1 MTPNRLRSRGLLV
14 AIAALLAAAFVV
26 AGCGSS
32 SSSSSDSSTAS
43 AESSGGEGGSG
54 SGELTDVTFMAD
66 WAVPWVPQ
74 IPWVVAQQKG
84 WFEEEGLDVT
94 YQFPQGTAEP
104 TKLVGAGKVNM
115 AAVYTADDLS
125 TNEQGLHSKV
135 LMSLGSEK
143 LPGGVC
149 YMANS
154 GITEPK
160 DFEGKTIAV
169 YNYPQSEYNFKY
181 FFEHNGVNP
190 ENVNIVPAGENS
202 ATLLIAGRVDG
213 IDGSTALE
221 CPDVEAKTGEKVET
235 MLFDTEYGFPK
246 TYFLE
251 LAANESWLEGNEE
264 AAEAFVHTIQKA
276 TSWSEQHQ
284 EEALKIFIEANPD
297 TVEAEIAELGFEGLK
312 QSWCGETY
320 SCWTPKKPIG
330 WISPEVWQ
338 ENATFYKE
346 GGLIESDGPEASEM
360 LTENKYLSSEY
371 LPKP

>member
-1 MTPNRLRSRGLLV
+1 MTPNRTRSRGILV
-14 AIAALLAAAFVV
+14 AIAALVAAALVV

-32 SSSSSDSSTAS
+32 SSSSSGSSSAS
-43 AESSGGEGGSG
+43 ATSGGEGS
-54 SGELTDVTFMAD
+54 SKELTKVTFMAD

-74 IPWVVAQQKG
+74 IPWVVAKQKG
-84 WFEEEGLDVT
+84 WFEEAGLEVD
-94 YQFPQGTAEP
+94 YEYPQGTAEP
-104 TKLVGAGKVNM
+104 TKLVGAGKVNL
-115 AAVYTADDLS
+115 AAVYTADDLA

-149 YMANS
+149 YLASS
-154 GITEPK
+154 GIKEPK

-169 YNYPQSEYNFKY
+169 YNYPQSEYNFQY

-202 ATLLIAGRVDG
+202 ATLLIAGRVDA

-221 CPDVEAKTGEKVET
+221 CPTVEAKTGEKVET

-251 LAANESWLEGNEE
+251 LAANESWLGDNEE
-264 AAEAFVHTIQKA
+264 AAEEFVQTIQKA

-284 EEALKIFIEANPD
+284 EEALQIFIESEPE
-297 TVEAEIAELGFEGLK
+297 TIEPEVAELGFTALK
-312 QSWCGETY
+312 GSWCGETY
-320 SCWTPKKPIG
+320 SCWTPTKPIG

-338 ENATFYKE
+338 ENASFYAK
-346 GGLIESDGPEASEM
+346 GGLIESAGPEASEM
-360 LTENKYLSSEY
+360 LTENKYLSDKY
-371 LPKP
+371 LPEPK

>member
-1 MTPNRLRSRGLLV
+1 MTPNVTRSRGV
-14 AIAALLAAAFVV
+14 IAAIAAILAAAVVV

-32 SSSSSDSSTAS
+32 SSSSSSS
-43 AESSGGEGGSG
+43 SSGTTGTD
-54 SGELTDVTFMAD
+54 SGELTKVTFMTD

-74 IPWVVAQQKG
+74 IPWVVAKEKG
-84 WFEEEGLDVT
+84 WFEEAGLDVD
-94 YQFPQGTAEP
+94 YQAPQGAAAP
-104 TKLVGAGKVNM
+104 AKLVGTGTVDL
-115 AAVYTADDLS
+115 AAVYTGDTLS
-125 TNEQGLHSKV
+125 INEAGLKSKL

-149 YMANS
+149 YMASS

-169 YNYPQSEYNFKY
+169 YSYPQSEYNFKH
-181 FFEHNGVNP
+181 FFEANGVNE

-202 ATLLIAGRVDG
+202 AALLIAGKVDG

-251 LAANESWLEGNEE
+251 LAANEKWLEGNEG
-264 AAEAFVHTIQKA
+264 AAKAFVQTLQKA

-284 EEALKIFIEANPD
+284 AEALKIFIGSD
-297 TVEAEIAELGFEGLK
+297 TSTIEPEVAELGFAGLK

-320 SCWTPKKPIG
+320 SCWTPEKPIG
-330 WISPEVWQ
+330 WIDPKIWQ
-338 ENATFYKE
+338 TEAAFYKE

-360 LTENKYLSSEY
+360 LTENKFLSAKY

>member
-1 MTPNRLRSRGLLV
+1 MTSNRTRSRGLLAV
-14 AIAALLAAAFVV
+14 LAALVATALVV

-32 SSSSSDSSTAS
+32 SSSSSSASTS
-43 AESSGGEGGSG
+43 GGGEGAGSE
-54 SGELTDVTFMAD
+54 ELTHLTFMAD

-74 IPWVVAQQKG
+74 IPWVVAKEKG
-84 WFEEEGLDVT
+84 WFEEEGLDVD
-94 YQFPQGTAEP
+94 YEFPQGTAEP
-104 TKLVGAGKVNM
+104 TKLVGAGKVNL
-115 AAVYTADDLS
+115 AAVYTADDLA

-149 YMANS
+149 YLASS
-154 GITEPK
+154 GIKEPK

-181 FFEHNGVNP
+181 FFEHNGVDE

-202 ATLLIAGRVDG
+202 ATLLIAGKVDG

-221 CPDVEAKTGEKVET
+221 CPTVEAKTGEKVET

-284 EEALKIFIEANPD
+284 EEALQIFIEANPD
-297 TVEAEIAELGFEGLK
+297 TVEAEVAELGFKGLK

-338 ENATFYKE
+338 GMATFYKE
-346 GGLIESDGPEASEM
+346 GGLIESDGPEASAM
-360 LTENKYLSSEY
+360 LTENKYLSSQY

>member
-1 MTPNRLRSRGLLV
+1 MTPDNPRRGLAL
-14 AIAALLAAAFVV
+14 AIAVLLAAALVV

-32 SSSSSDSSTAS
+32 SSSSSSSSSEGSGDSTTAS
-43 AESSGGEGGSG
+43 AD
-54 SGELTDVTFMAD
+54 SGELTHVTFMTD

-74 IPWVVAQQKG
+74 IPWVVAKEKG
-84 WFEEEGLDVT
+84 WFEEAGLDVD
-94 YQFPQGTAEP
+94 YQAPQGAAAP
-104 TKLVGAGKVNM
+104 AKLVGTGTVDL
-115 AAVYTADDLS
+115 AAVYTGDTLAI
-125 TNEQGLHSKV
+125 NESGLKSKL

-149 YMANS
+149 YMASS

-169 YNYPQSEYNFKY
+169 YSYPQSEYNFKH
-181 FFEHNGVNP
+181 FFEANGVNE
-190 ENVNIVPAGENS
+190 ENVTIVPAGENS
-202 ATLLIAGRVDG
+202 AALLIAGKVDG

-251 LAANESWLEGNEE
+251 LAANEGWLEGNEE
-264 AAEAFVHTIQKA
+264 AAEAFVQTIQKA
-276 TSWSEQHQ
+276 TSWAEQHQ
-284 EEALKIFIEANPD
+284 EEALKIFIESDPSSI
-297 TVEAEIAELGFEGLK
+297 EAEVAELGFAGLK

-320 SCWTPKKPIG
+320 SCWTPDKPIG
-330 WISPEVWQ
+330 WIDPKIWQ
-338 ENATFYKE
+338 EQATFYKE
-346 GGLIESDGPEASEM
+346 GGLIENDGPEASEM
-360 LTENKYLSSEY
+360 LTENKYLSDAY